1 MNISARCE
9 YGYLAVLELA
19 GHLPADDPVTV
30 ETIAARRNIPE
41 KFLVHVLLQLKRT
54 GIVRSVRGSKGGYLL
69 GRPPEAVSLLDIVE
83 AIEGPV
89 LKSSSA
95 GAAGPASPDPVW
107 AEAATAIGDVLSGM
121 TIRDSLDKAVA
132 GAMYYI

>member
-19 GHLPADDPVTV
+19 GNLPSDEPLTV
-30 ETIAARRNIPE
+30 ETIAVRRNIPE

-95 GAAGPASPDPVW
+95 GSAHPGNPDPVW
-107 AEAATAIGDVLSGM
+107 AEAATAIGGVLSGI
-121 TIRDSLDKAVA
+121 TIRDGLDKAVA